1 MPDQPTWYQRLP
13 IILEAL
19 ESTAV
24 PVIDRFTVERLFGVK
39 RRQAI
44 RIMARFG
51 GYQAGRTFLI
61 DRGEVLARLRSLA
74 GGVPAASAI
83 RRKERI
89 WKALRREAASLRAKA
104 VVIPALPPGPLDRTE
119 AHLPAGVE
127 LRRGLLTIRYG
138 QPVELLQKL
147 YALSQAIANDY
158 DAFEKL
164 IQ

>member
-13 IILEAL
+13 AILEVL

-24 PVIDRFTVERLFGVK
+24 PVIDRFTVERLFAVK
-39 RRQAI
+39 RRQAV
-44 RIMARFG
+44 RIMSRFG
-51 GYQAGRTFLI
+51 GYQVGRTFLI

-74 GGVPAASAI
+74 EGVPAATAI

-89 WKALRREAASLRAKA
+89 WKALRREAGSLRAKA
-104 VVIPALPPGPLDRTE
+104 VAIPSLPPEPDAR
-119 AHLPAGVE
+119 LPAGVE

-138 QPVELLQKL
+138 QPVELLQKF